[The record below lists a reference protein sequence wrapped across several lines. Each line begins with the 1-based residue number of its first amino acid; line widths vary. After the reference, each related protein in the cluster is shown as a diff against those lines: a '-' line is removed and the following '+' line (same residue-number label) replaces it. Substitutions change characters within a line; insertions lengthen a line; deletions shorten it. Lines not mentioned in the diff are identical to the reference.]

1 MRHIREGVKNIARNG
16 WMTLASILAVTTTLV
31 LVGVFLAL
39 VFNLN
44 EMAKSIES
52 DVQISTLIDATAEE
66 DDILELGEE
75 IEQLAGVDTVQFSS
89 NEEEL
94 EKLVQSMGDQGSSWE
109 LFEQDNPLNHVYIVQ
124 AEEPEQTEQIASEIG
139 ALSHVQ
145 EVNYGEEVV
154 QQLFKFNNYARTIGL
169 GLIVA
174 LVLTAVFLISN
185 TIKITIMARSRE
197 IGIMKLVG
205 ATNGFI
211 RWPFFV
217 EGMILGA
224 LGSVVPIAVILAGYY
239 YVENNATEL
248 LSFSFVEILPFNP
261 FALQLSLVI
270 LIIGVVIGVLGSLNS
285 VRRFLKV

>member
-1 MRHIREGVKNIARNG
+1 
-16 WMTLASILAVTTTLV
+16 
-31 LVGVFLAL
+31 
-39 VFNLN
+39 
-44 EMAKSIES
+44 
-52 DVQISTLIDATAEE
+52 AEE

-89 NEEEL
+89 NDEEL
-94 EKLVQSMGDQGSSWE
+94 EKLIDSMGDQGSSWE
-109 LFEQDNPLNHVYIVQ
+109 LIEQDNPLNHVYIVQ
-124 AEEPEQTEQIASEIG
+124 AEEPEQTEQIASQIES
-139 ALSHVQ
+139 LNHVQ

-154 QQLFKFNNYARTIGL
+154 QQLFKFNNYARAIGL

-217 EGMILGA
+217 EGMLLGA
-224 LGSVVPIAVILAGYY
+224 LGSIVPIAVILIGYY
-239 YVENNATEL
+239 YVENNAAEL
-248 LSFSFVEILPFNP
+248 LSFSFVELLPFNP
-261 FALQLSLVI
+261 FAFQLSLLI
-270 LIIGVVIGVLGSLNS
+270 LIIGVVIGILGSLNS